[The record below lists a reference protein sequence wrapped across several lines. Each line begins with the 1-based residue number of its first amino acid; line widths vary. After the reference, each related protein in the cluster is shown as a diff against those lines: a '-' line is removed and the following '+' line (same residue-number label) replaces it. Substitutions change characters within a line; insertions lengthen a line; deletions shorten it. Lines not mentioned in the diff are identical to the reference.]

1 MDDVFFKLAL
11 LLKMR
16 NYTKELK
23 NEVSLV
29 RTILTLYVTKNLNK
43 RQNRNHALLIFR
55 SLSFLFHR
63 FCLNY
68 YFFFKTA
75 IMINFESSINIIAP
89 IANPKEIK
97 NSFIPNITGIEKIS
111 RINGNSVNVYNKLQN
126 KTA

>member
-1 MDDVFFKLAL
+1 MDVFFKLAL

-16 NYTKELK
+16 NYTKEIK

-29 RTILTLYVTKNLNK
+29 RTILTLNVTKNLNK
-43 RQNRNHALLIFR
+43 WQNRSHALLIFR
-55 SLSFLFHR
+55 SLSFLFYR

-97 NSFIPNITGIEKIS
+97 NSFIPNIAGIEKIS
-111 RINGNSVNVYNKLQN
+111 RTNGNSVNVYNKLQN